1 MINNWMLSQD
11 HISPALEHSDQT
23 FKKKKTLSK
32 NVNLDEKKSPHSE
45 KKSKTVNLGDKKPR
59 TNVKKT

>member
-1 MINNWMLSQD
+1 MINNWMLSWD

-23 FKKKKTLSK
+23 FKKKTLSK

-45 KKSKTVNLGDKKPR
+45 KESKTVNLGDKKSR